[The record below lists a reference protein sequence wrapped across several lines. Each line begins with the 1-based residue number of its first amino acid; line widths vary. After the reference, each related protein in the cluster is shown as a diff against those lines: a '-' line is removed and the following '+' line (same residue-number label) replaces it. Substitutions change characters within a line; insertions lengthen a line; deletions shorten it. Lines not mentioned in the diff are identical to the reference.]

1 MLSSKGSYDTSVSEE
16 KMICV
21 ELECLKD
28 GESEIELLIPLV
40 HFEDIKTKITK
51 LCPVIYTDRLI

>member
-1 MLSSKGSYDTSVSEE
+1 MKGSYDTSLLEE

-28 GESEIELLIPLV
+28 GKSEIELLIPLV
-40 HFEDIKTKITK
+40 HFKDIKTKITK
-51 LCPVIYTDRLI
+51 